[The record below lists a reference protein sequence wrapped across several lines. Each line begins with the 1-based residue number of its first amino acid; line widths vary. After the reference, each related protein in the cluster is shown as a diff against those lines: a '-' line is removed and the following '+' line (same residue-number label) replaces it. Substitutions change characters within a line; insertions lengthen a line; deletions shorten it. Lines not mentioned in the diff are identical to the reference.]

1 MKGLLSRLRYR
12 TIGRAERILSCRK
25 PQFKNH
31 RFRRKG
37 GSILPLT
44 IFYLF
49 LSQMM
54 LFGLIRVY
62 ENQLYLYR
70 LTENHYKAQTLLGY
84 TDYWIQDHNKAST
97 PENRILPAMLS
108 FEEGVVHCVA
118 DAGGKVTATVTLQNA
133 YSETLVLEILS
144 PE

>member
-1 MKGLLSRLRYR
+1 M
-12 TIGRAERILSCRK
+12 
-25 PQFKNH
+25 
-31 RFRRKG
+31 
-37 GSILPLT
+37 PLT

-70 LTENHYKAQTLLGY
+70 LTENHYKAQTLLAY
-84 TDYWIQDHNKAST
+84 TDYWLQDHNKASN
-97 PENRILPAMLS
+97 PENRIVPAVLS
-108 FEEGVVHCVA
+108 FEEGIVHCFA
-118 DAGGKVTATVTLQNA
+118 DASGKVTATVTLQND
-133 YSETLVLEILS
+133 YSETRVLEIPS

>member
-1 MKGLLSRLRYR
+1 MP
-12 TIGRAERILSCRK
+12 IA
-25 PQFKNH
+25 
-31 RFRRKG
+31 
-37 GSILPLT
+37 

-70 LTENHYKAQTLLGY
+70 LTENHYQAQTLLAY
-84 TDYWIQDHNKAST
+84 TDYWLQDRNKAST
-97 PENRILPAMLS
+97 PENLIVPAMLS
-108 FEEGVVHCVA
+108 FEEGSVHCVA
-118 DAGGKVTATVTLQNA
+118 DESGKVTATVTLRNA
-133 YSETLVLEILS
+133 YSETLVVEILS

>member
-1 MKGLLSRLRYR
+1 MP
-12 TIGRAERILSCRK
+12 I
-25 PQFKNH
+25 
-31 RFRRKG
+31 
-37 GSILPLT
+37 T

-54 LFGLIRVY
+54 LFGIIRVY

-70 LTENHYKAQTLLGY
+70 LTENHYKAQTLLAY
-84 TDYWIQDHNKAST
+84 TDHWLKEHNKISS
-97 PENRILPAMLS
+97 PENRIVPASLY
-108 FEEGVVHCVA
+108 FEEGIVHCVA
-118 DAGGKVTATVTLQNA
+118 DASGKVTATVTLQNA

>member
-1 MKGLLSRLRYR
+1 MD
-12 TIGRAERILSCRK
+12 
-25 PQFKNH
+25 
-31 RFRRKG
+31 
-37 GSILPLT
+37 GSILPIT

-54 LFGLIRVY
+54 LFGIIRVY

-70 LTENHYKAQTLLGY
+70 LTENHYKAQTLLAY
-84 TDYWIQDHNKAST
+84 TDYWLKEHNKVST
-97 PENRILPAMLS
+97 QENRVVPAVLS
-108 FEEGVVHCVA
+108 FEEGIVHCAV
-118 DAGGKVTATVTLQNA
+118 DASGKVTANVTLQNA

>member
-1 MKGLLSRLRYR
+1 MP
-12 TIGRAERILSCRK
+12 I
-25 PQFKNH
+25 
-31 RFRRKG
+31 
-37 GSILPLT
+37 T

-54 LFGLIRVY
+54 LFGIIRVY

-70 LTENHYKAQTLLGY
+70 LTENHYKAQTLLSY
-84 TDYWIQDHNKAST
+84 TDYWLKHRNEAST
-97 PENRILPAMLS
+97 PENPTVPAVLS
-108 FEEGVVHCVA
+108 FEEGIVHCVA
-118 DAGGKVTATVTLQNA
+118 DATGKVTATVTLQNA

>member
-1 MKGLLSRLRYR
+1 M
-12 TIGRAERILSCRK
+12 
-25 PQFKNH
+25 PV
-31 RFRRKG
+31 
-37 GSILPLT
+37 T

-70 LTENHYKAQTLLGY
+70 LTENHYQAQTLLAY
-84 TDYWIQDHNKAST
+84 TDYWLQVQNKSST
-97 PENRILPAMLS
+97 PENQIVPAVLS
-108 FEEGVVHCVA
+108 FEEGSVHCVA
-118 DAGGKVTATVTLQNA
+118 DANGKVTATVTLQNA
-133 YSETLVLEILS
+133 YSETLVVEILF